1 MSLSANGRCWSTC
14 LAETPQLTLA
24 LNCYNVERFVAEA
37 VEGAFAQTHRP
48 LELVISDDHSPDAT
62 WAKIVET
69 VVRLSGFPSS
79 PDDQWQRPD
88 FCGTVRLVAQDGLT
102 LVLNRNE
109 ENLGLALHE
118 NRLFEL
124 SSGEWIAFQAGDDVS
139 KPERMSL
146 VAELVE
152 EDSGIRCIECRAQA
166 VKADGSPYPIPEK
179 FLRNQERGRKQQQR
193 LPSILG
199 AGAVYHRDVYFKFG
213 PIAPFVANEDHVLPL
228 RAALLGQIVFS
239 PVVTVLYR
247 KHGENV
253 SGVYAP
259 TPESLARYRLKMV
272 YAYYQAL
279 ADLHRAAMEHYA
291 DWWIIRRY
299 RRRVEDDLFRF
310 EFLGRWRI
318 EPSLRKSLLLR
329 LSSNPRLVLL
339 FLCKAL
345 DRILR

>member
-1 MSLSANGRCWSTC
+1 MADS
-14 LAETPQLTLA
+14 PKLTLA
-24 LNCYNVERFVAEA
+24 LNCYKVEHFVVDA

-48 LELVISDDHSPDAT
+48 LELVISDDHSSDAT
-62 WAKIVET
+62 WAKIAEAVKR
-69 VVRLSGFPSS
+69 VGGFPST
-79 PDDQWQRPD
+79 PDHQWQRLD

-109 ENLGLALHE
+109 KNLGLALHE
-118 NRLFEL
+118 NKLFEL

-152 EDSGIRCIECRAQA
+152 ENPGVRCIECCAQA

-179 FLRNQERGRKQQQR
+179 FLRNQARGRKQQQR

-213 PIAPFVANEDHVLPL
+213 PLSPFVANEDHVLPL

-291 DWWIIRRY
+291 DWRIIRRY

-310 EFLGRWRI
+310 EFLGRWRM
-318 EPSLRKSLLLR
+318 EPFLRPSLLLQ
-329 LSSNPRLVLL
+329 LFSSPRLVFL
-339 FLCKAL
+339 FLGKAL
-345 DRILR
+345 EKILG

>member
-1 MSLSANGRCWSTC
+1 MVPT
-14 LAETPQLTLA
+14 LTLA
-24 LNCYNVERFVAEA
+24 LCCYNFERFVAEA

-48 LELVISDDHSPDAT
+48 LELVISDDHSSDAT
-62 WAKIVET
+62 WAKIVE
-69 VVRLSGFPSS
+69 VVMRLGGFPSA
-79 PDDQWQRPD
+79 PDHHWQRPD
-88 FCGTVRLVAQDGLT
+88 FCGTVRLVAQDGLN

-109 ENLGLALHE
+109 KNLRLALHE
-118 NRLFEL
+118 NKLFEL

-152 EDSGIRCIECRAQA
+152 EDPGVSCIECCAQA
-166 VKADGSPYPIPEK
+166 VQADGSPYPIPEK
-179 FLRNQERGRKQQQR
+179 FLRNQARGRKLQLR

-213 PIAPFVANEDHVLPL
+213 PLSPFVANEDHVLPL

-291 DWWIIRRY
+291 DWQIIRRY
-299 RRRVEDDLFRF
+299 RRRVEDDLSRF
-310 EFLGRWRI
+310 EFLGRWQL
-318 EPSLRKSLLLR
+318 EPSLRTSLLLR
-329 LSSNPRLVLL
+329 LFSNPRLVFL
-339 FLCKAL
+339 FLGKVF
-345 DRILR
+345 DKILG